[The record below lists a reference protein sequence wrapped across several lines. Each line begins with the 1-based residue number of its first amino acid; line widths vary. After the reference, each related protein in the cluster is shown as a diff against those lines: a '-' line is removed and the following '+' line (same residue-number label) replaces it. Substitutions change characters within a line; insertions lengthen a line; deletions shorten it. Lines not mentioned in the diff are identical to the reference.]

1 MTDEFQNPTVKRQ
14 RAALVIAL
22 LGLLLIMWA
31 WGSWMY
37 RASTFA
43 ATAAVTATGAEPRAA
58 NPAQSA
64 RLLSMFLLVLLILA
78 LVVIVGGYAVVRAG
92 RRIRE
97 PISERMQRSTASD
110 DVWQQHKLPPQW
122 DEDDE

>member
-1 MTDEFQNPTVKRQ
+1 MSDEPQNPAVKRQ

-31 WGSWMY
+31 WGSWVY
-37 RASTFA
+37 RTSTMAAS
-43 ATAAVTATGAEPRAA
+43 AAVTTTGAERRVTD
-58 NPAQSA
+58 PAQSA

-97 PISERMQRSTASD
+97 PIVAPPHGSTASD
-110 DVWQQHKLPPQW
+110 DVWQQHKLPASW

>member
-1 MTDEFQNPTVKRQ
+1 MSDELQDAALKRQ

-31 WGSWMY
+31 CGNWVY
-37 RASTFA
+37 RTSVVAS
-43 ATAAVTATGAEPRAA
+43 AAVTTPGADTHVPD
-58 NPAQSA
+58 PAQSA

-92 RRIRE
+92 RRLQK
-97 PISERMQRSTASD
+97 PIASHARGSTPSD
-110 DVWQQHKLPPQW
+110 DVWQQHKLPAQW